1 LKKMVFLFL
10 PLLMV
15 AVSCASAP
23 QNAGVGE
30 PELIEPTAAV
40 VGPEPVDTLVS
51 ALEQG
56 GAETALAFG
65 NPGLPET
72 AAPYTTDLEATAAD
86 GVPDAVPLLALAEVA
101 ETQVEEQVFTE
112 PVLLEPL
119 FYEVASPDEEA
130 TSPDSIPD
138 AVPLFALAEVMETQV
153 EEQVLTEPALLEPIF
168 YEVAIPDEEATSP
181 DSIPDAIMPLFA
193 LAEVAETQVEE
204 QVLTEPALLEPI
216 FYEVAIPDEEAT
228 SPDSIP
234 DAIMPLF
241 ALAEVTETQ
250 VEEQLLTEPVFYE
263 SVTPDLLPAEDFIAN
278 SLVVIDLAPE
288 PEPVPPI
295 VVAQEPTPPQQV
307 PAPMPQALPQPP
319 VEYVAEATQAT
330 MPEMPTPV
338 PVAVPAPQPI
348 PPQQVPAQI
357 PAPTPQPLP
366 QPVEH
371 LAAATP
377 ATVWE
382 HIPIMPEI
390 PSPVPDFLGLPDIIP
405 LADSPVAFS
414 RVVHARAGQ
423 WVEVPFRGNGWIF
436 LGETGGQR
444 GIRFDIRRPD
454 SEGQTFVFRADSDG
468 EYTLRFYRRDFVR
481 DVIINDHVQVI
492 VGDTAGTDWVSP
504 PGSVANRVIAE
515 RWPNP
520 IDEARILRAAGRLAL
535 PDTAD
540 TESLYPVSLAE
551 ETQVAMP
558 PAAVPAPT
566 PQIAP
571 EPTAPAILPPP
582 VALPPTVAP
591 LPAPAPVPVP
601 PPVPAGAILQP
612 PVLMPEPLILDTLP
626 GLGFGSPFDLLPM
639 AMEEF
644 GAGRVAE
651 AISLLDLFRELYPS
665 GTDEL
670 WWLLGQFFEADSPSR
685 NILNALG
692 YYRRLV
698 REFPQSSRLSDARSR
713 IAFLERFFL
722 NIR

>member
-1 LKKMVFLFL
+1 MKKMVFLFL

-138 AVPLFALAEVMETQV
+138 AVPLFALAEVM
-153 EEQVLTEPALLEPIF
+153 
-168 YEVAIPDEEATSP
+168 
-181 DSIPDAIMPLFA
+181 
-193 LAEVAETQVEE
+193 ETQVEE

>member
-1 LKKMVFLFL
+1 MKKVTLLFL
-10 PLLMV
+10 PLLMM
-15 AVSCASAP
+15 AVSCASTP
-23 QNAGVGE
+23 QNNGVEGPELVELAAAIVE
-30 PELIEPTAAV
+30 PEPADISVL
-40 VGPEPVDTLVS
+40 
-51 ALEQG
+51 ALEQEQIE
-56 GAETALAFG
+56 ASTALAIA
-65 NPGLPET
+65 NPSLPEM
-72 AAPYTTDLEATAAD
+72 AAPYITDVEATTTDN
-86 GVPDAVPLLALAEVA
+86 
-101 ETQVEEQVFTE
+101 
-112 PVLLEPL
+112 
-119 FYEVASPDEEA
+119 
-130 TSPDSIPD
+130 IPD
-138 AVPLFALAEVMETQV
+138 ALPFL
-153 EEQVLTEPALLEPIF
+153 
-168 YEVAIPDEEATSP
+168 
-181 DSIPDAIMPLFA
+181 
-193 LAEVAETQVEE
+193 
-204 QVLTEPALLEPI
+204 
-216 FYEVAIPDEEAT
+216 
-228 SPDSIP
+228 
-234 DAIMPLF
+234 
-241 ALAEVTETQ
+241 ALAEVTEIQ
-250 VEEQLLTEPVFYE
+250 QEEQSLPEVALEEPVFYE
-263 SVTPDLLPAEDFIAN
+263 STPPDVLPAEDFIAN
-278 SLVVIDLAPE
+278 SLMAIDLAEPVFPDIIPE
-288 PEPVPPI
+288 PELVPPT
-295 VVAQEPTPPQQV
+295 VVAQEPVPP
-307 PAPMPQALPQPP
+307 
-319 VEYVAEATQAT
+319 
-330 MPEMPTPV
+330 

-366 QPVEH
+366 PPVEH

-390 PSPVPDFLGLPDIIP
+390 PNPVPDFLGLPDIIP

-540 TESLYPVSLAE
+540 TESLYPVNLAE
-551 ETQVAMP
+551 EPQVAMAMP

-566 PQIAP
+566 PQVAP

-582 VALPPTVAP
+582 VAVAP
-591 LPAPAPVPVP
+591 LPAPVPVP

-612 PVLMPEPLILDTLP
+612 PVLMPEPLIPDTLP

-644 GAGRVAE
+644 DAGRVAE